1 MACTKCKN
9 KETFKEQMN
18 KATSG
23 IEKSAIAF
31 IIVWTM
37 LGLYGIYSL
46 IVKFL

>member
-9 KETFKEQMN
+9 KESIKEQMD
-18 KATSG
+18 KATNG
-23 IEKSAIAF
+23 IEKSAVAF
-31 IIVWTM
+31 IVIWTI